1 MLMTTD
7 TFLTQR
13 AARGDR
19 DAYEAVY
26 DASFP
31 RVYAFAV
38 RRTGE
43 RRGAERLCERILRR
57 VFRDLHGY
65 AGDVPFAAWLLG
77 VAKQVA
83 HEHAAAR
90 RRVGRVA
97 PGAPAAHVAPR

>member
-13 AARGDR
+13 AVGGDR

-26 DASFP
+26 AASFP

-43 RRGAERLCERILRR
+43 RRSAERLCEQILRR
-57 VFRDLHGY
+57 VFRDLHDY
-65 AGDVPFAAWLLG
+65 AGDVPYAAWLLE

-83 HEHAAAR
+83 REQAAAR
-90 RRVGRVA
+90 RIGRVA
-97 PGAPAAHVAPR
+97 PGAPSAHLAPR